1 MVISD
6 SVFWLVTLC
15 IGLGTFFLRAVFVF
29 ALERIHLTEK
39 AKVMLGF
46 IPPAVLS
53 ALVLPAF
60 LLPGGH
66 LPFPDGWERTVA
78 GLAAHPVECSPGDEA
93 RIDAS
98 SKDELLDQ
106 VAHLV
111 VGEGGHDAGAHHLR
125 SRQAP

>member
-1 MVISD
+1 MVITD
-6 SVFWLVTLC
+6 SIFWLVTLC

-39 AKVMLGF
+39 TKVMLGF
-46 IPPAVLS
+46 IPPAVIS

-78 GLAAHPVECSPGDEA
+78 GLAALLASWRFRNILATIGVGLGDFWGLQYL
-93 RIDAS
+93 
-98 SKDELLDQ
+98 K
-106 VAHLV
+106 
-111 VGEGGHDAGAHHLR
+111 GFF
-125 SRQAP
+125 